1 MVADLC
7 RKTEHYISLCLS
19 ALVNGYDELWEQNTN
34 SVGKW
39 RQNANFHPL
48 ETEQFAKLH
57 VTLLNYVRNLVPA
70 VLDINV
76 DETQATQKL
85 RDGLGQVT
93 LQVLEKLAS
102 KELINR
108 KAIIEYYKQG

>member
-1 MVADLC
+1 
-7 RKTEHYISLCLS
+7 
-19 ALVNGYDELWEQNTN
+19 
-34 SVGKW
+34 
-39 RQNANFHPL
+39 
-48 ETEQFAKLH
+48 
-57 VTLLNYVRNLVPA
+57 VRNLVPA